1 MKKDL
6 VTAEKTDK
14 TIKKFVT
21 LGNIISILFSIVPC
35 IICLIIFFNFKE
47 TFPKIIFTP
56 ILYGSFCNLGY
67 FIAKTL
73 NKTNIKSMFI
83 KMYKLIFFTYWFGML
98 FYHLVTVIIQNKDY
112 FLGIFTIP
120 FWIAGFFAFYIKVI
134 KNK

>member
-73 NKTNIKSMFI
+73 NKRSEERR
-83 KMYKLIFFTYWFGML
+83 
-98 FYHLVTVIIQNKDY
+98 
-112 FLGIFTIP
+112 
-120 FWIAGFFAFYIKVI
+120 
-134 KNK
+134 